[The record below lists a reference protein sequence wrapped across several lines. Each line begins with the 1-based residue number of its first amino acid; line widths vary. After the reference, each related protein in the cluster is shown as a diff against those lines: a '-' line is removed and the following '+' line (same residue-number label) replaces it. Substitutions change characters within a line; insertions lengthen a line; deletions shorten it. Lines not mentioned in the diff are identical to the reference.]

1 MWKCLE
7 VIDTIL
13 MAIVNIIIFAPSVV
27 IAIILFP
34 ILILVYILHYIVED
48 RKKVKEW
55 VKNGRTM

>member
-13 MAIVNIIIFAPSVV
+13 MAIVNIIIFAPSLI

-34 ILILVYILHYIVED
+34 ILILVYMLHYIVKD

-55 VKNGRTM
+55 VKNG

>member
-13 MAIVNIIIFAPSVV
+13 MAIVNIIIFAPSLI

-34 ILILVYILHYIVED
+34 ILILVYILHYIVKD

-55 VKNGRTM
+55 VKNG

>member
-13 MAIVNIIIFAPSVV
+13 IAIVNIIIFAPSLI

-55 VKNGRTM
+55 VKNG

>member
-13 MAIVNIIIFAPSVV
+13 VAIVNIIIFAPSLI

-34 ILILVYILHYIVED
+34 ILILVYILHYIVENK
-48 RKKVKEW
+48 KKVKEW
-55 VKNGRTM
+55 VKNG

>member
-7 VIDTIL
+7 VIDIIL
-13 MAIVNIIIFAPSVV
+13 MTIVNIIIFAPSFI

-48 RKKVKEW
+48 KKKVKEW
-55 VKNGRTM
+55 VKNG

>member
-13 MAIVNIIIFAPSVV
+13 MTIVNIVIFAPSFV

-34 ILILVYILHYIVED
+34 ILILVYMLHYIVD
-48 RKKVKEW
+48 NRKKVKEW
-55 VKNGRTM
+55 VKNG

>member
-13 MAIVNIIIFAPSVV
+13 IAIVNIIIFTPSVV

-34 ILILVYILHYIVED
+34 ILILVYILHYIVDD

-55 VKNGRTM
+55 VKNG

>member
-13 MAIVNIIIFAPSVV
+13 IAIVNIIIFAPSFI

-55 VKNGRTM
+55 VKNG